1 MWIRQ
6 CSIHKD
12 RASTTK
18 GGQVGNSPGAHVMTN
33 AHCRSGRAF
42 QERKTMK
49 EDVNLIVSTSI
60 KYQHCI
66 IISVFPCFPCFCGTR
81 WFPRITLLETPL
93 QHFLSWKDHG
103 LRNAW
108 NGFAHLGGA
117 QPDRSLLIFGSGLQ
131 TKANG
136 ADKSKERH
144 SWVWGQWGRI
154 SIAMLCPEVR
164 LWG

>member
-1 MWIRQ
+1 MLNPQGQSLHHKRRPGGKLAWCPCYDKCPLPLWQSFSGKEKDERRREFD
-6 CSIHKD
+6 SINIY
-12 RASTTK
+12 
-18 GGQVGNSPGAHVMTN
+18 Q
-33 AHCRSGRAF
+33 
-42 QERKTMK
+42 
-49 EDVNLIVSTSI
+49 VSTL
-60 KYQHCI
+60 YNQCI
-66 IISVFPCFPCFCGTR
+66 PMLSVLCGTR

-93 QHFLSWKDHG
+93 HNFLSWKDHG

-144 SWVWGQWGRI
+144 SWVRGQWGQI